1 MARRFP
7 AATFFP
13 RRAVRGT
20 MDRPVLAARDLW
32 KSYDGRSDVLRGIT
46 LEVSPA
52 DAVLISGP
60 NGSGKTTLLSILGA
74 LDLPTRGSLRIR
86 GREVSRLRESE
97 LAKVR
102 LHDVG
107 FVFQTH
113 HLIDDLTVEENVAL
127 PLRLAR
133 KPADPRVADLLEAFG
148 VARLATRRPHEI
160 SVGEGQRVAVARA
173 LANGPKVVLAD
184 EPTAALDAKGTAA
197 VLGAFEVART
207 SYGAALIV
215 AAHDATRSGFA
226 GTEYRLA
233 EGTLVRAA

>member
-1 MARRFP
+1 
-7 AATFFP
+7 
-13 RRAVRGT
+13 

-133 KPADPRVADLLEAFG
+133 KPA
-148 VARLATRRPHEI
+148 
-160 SVGEGQRVAVARA
+160 
-173 LANGPKVVLAD
+173 
-184 EPTAALDAKGTAA
+184 
-197 VLGAFEVART
+197 
-207 SYGAALIV
+207 
-215 AAHDATRSGFA
+215 
-226 GTEYRLA
+226 
-233 EGTLVRAA
+233 